1 MDTTITLQDSVLVDS
16 SLVDSS
22 ALDSTARVKY
32 FHYQREDLPYVQLKQ
47 KRMSKFFAQPSPS
60 LRSRTIEID
69 STGKYVIIKEMVAGQ
84 ETKILL
90 RLPIEKYIELRLA
103 IRERQLWEELGYA
116 YELKESKTELA
127 DIIKDITDF
136 EIPLPSVGVLS
147 IFGEPKISLRI
158 GGAVDIH
165 GAFRSETTEGVTASR
180 LGNTRNEP
188 DFKQQVQI
196 NVNGTIGDKL
206 NISADWNT
214 ERTFE
219 YENQLKIKY
228 TGYEDEIIQS
238 IEAGNV
244 SLQTSPLV
252 GGSEALFGLK
262 AIFKMGPLTLTTL
275 ASQKKGEIKEVSVSG
290 GSTSK
295 DFVKRAYEYST
306 NHYFLDTIYAS
317 TAPGFNLFNDYYGK
331 SVSVVHPELT
341 IVDIQVWK
349 SINVITPDN
358 SKERN
363 ANVYIN
369 LPALAKGQTYNDAL
383 REDIDNP
390 TAGEV
395 ESGRFLLLEPR
406 TDYILH
412 PETGYLTFTTQIQS
426 NDIIAVAYRVEGDPG
441 SDNDLYYGEF
451 VSAATPDSQKLVLKL
466 VKPKNLQPNY
476 EQAWKL
482 QLRNIYPTD
491 ARNIKEEGFQF
502 DIRYEIEGQEPVVDL
517 PTPSGQVR
525 LLNAFGLDLLDAS
538 KNANPDNA
546 FDFRPGLTVIPE
558 TGEVIFPVLEPFGRD
573 LPEEIPDEYAFPEVY
588 DTIQTSARNIKAK
601 DKWILVGKSTGEATS
616 SYSLGFNV
624 VENSVRILLN
634 GRELT
639 PGVDYTVDYNI
650 GQLVIRNEAALV
662 PGADLKITYE
672 QNDLFQLASKTL
684 LGARGIFD
692 FSDRTKLGFSFLNL
706 NQQTLSDKVRIGEEP
721 LSNTIYGVDF
731 STGVDLPFLTKAL
744 DNIISTNQMSTLNF
758 SGEYAY
764 INPDPNTKK
773 STIASDKEKSI
784 AYIDDFEGAKR
795 IIPVGISYTGWKD
808 LSPPDG
814 LPFLSST
821 LSYQELMDYKAK
833 AWWYSITPGDVNVKD
848 IWPNRQVGRQ
858 DQQVTVMDFVFQPDT
873 PGTYNHTPRIYE
885 NLQQNWGGTM
895 KLLSSTANNLVEE
908 NIEFIEF
915 WAKIVDAPPNSKVY
929 IDLGSI
935 SEDVIPNRLIDTE
948 DKKKNEVVDDGEDTG
963 LDGIFNDQERARYGS
978 AKSDPSGDNF
988 SFNATGSGNP
998 YDYFTING
1006 TEGNA
1011 ILSDIGRLPDT
1022 EDLNRNGSPDLL
1034 NSYFRY
1040 EIPLDT
1046 IAGTNPFIVGG
1057 GDNDGWYLY
1066 RVPLK
1071 DTSFIKGNPSF
1082 TNVEAIRFFITG
1094 VNDFVHLRI
1103 TEFNLV
1109 GSQWQKAIKED
1120 TILAVSVINFEDNP
1134 EYSLPP
1140 GVSQERDRSNVEEE
1154 VLRNEQSLNL
1164 IVNNLQDG
1172 ESREAIKF
1180 LYRPLDVFNYSEMK
1194 LFIHGDQNT
1203 MSGSLTDTLNRR
1215 YASEVYFRFGGD
1227 TNNYYEYRQPV
1238 LPGWNEISIP
1248 FKEITALKQTRG
1260 DSVNVVYQKSV
1271 PGREGHYYRLKGNPS
1286 LTAVKFLSV
1295 GIQNIKDLPG
1305 EPMLPLSGEVWVN
1318 ELRVIGADDS
1328 PGWAYS
1334 FSSSVRFAD
1343 LMGVSFN
1350 MSKTNPYFHRLA
1362 DRFGSRSESTNW
1374 SVATDMDVLRL
1385 LPVDMPGSNLKIN
1398 YSHSESL
1405 GEPLYVPG
1413 TDVRVEEAGKQLDS
1427 TNPDSISFGPKNSQE
1442 LRNET
1447 QTLSISDSWSASS
1460 VKLKIPTSYWLIR
1473 DTFNSLT
1480 YGFNYNKT
1488 FSRSPTVL
1496 SNKSWV
1502 WNANILYG
1510 LNLSPDYYF
1519 SPVDIPVIGSVFA
1532 LFSDYKNVKV
1542 YFVPQTFSINLTA
1555 RRTRN
1560 TNITRPRKALQGI
1573 AGSQEAVTR
1582 DFGTT
1587 RGFGFNWKVTEGGF
1601 LNLSTNY
1608 SMNVSSSLAYLETE
1622 DLLDQNGQVVVDQ
1635 NGRPIQVQRSEGDIW
1650 NDILSKA
1657 FFGRDFLYQ
1666 QTTDF
1671 RTSPK
1676 LPTLWDLNKFFT
1688 VSAGYSVSY
1697 RWNFD
1702 FRQETLGRSAG
1713 FSSRSNLG
1721 FTLRLKALTDPLF
1734 KSEDVP
1740 TEKVTGND
1748 NNNRRTDIT
1757 RRDITQD
1764 EFKDTTSVTLNDSV
1778 TVSDTTFSEG
1788 AEKKSAL
1795 KNAFLFLR
1803 SIVKTILFDYETIT
1817 INFTSS
1823 NSLSK
1828 SGIAGEGTGFYNFWG
1843 FSQND
1848 ANGPTRGFMLG
1859 LSDNVGSRVV
1869 LPNTNI
1875 NDVFAHNNSLDFRT
1889 SRPLWEGAKID
1900 LNWKVGWSVN
1910 KTTTFRADDDG
1921 NLSISN
1927 VVSTGSINR
1936 SFLSLPP
1943 FLIFSV
1949 FDNGIKKVNELY
1961 DPSSTD
1967 PGASLSSAFIDGFE
1981 TFPWLSKLGFLKEV
1995 AKYIPRPNWRIS
2007 WDGLEKFFIFKDL
2020 AKKVSLDHNYSS
2032 SYTEGW
2038 KVNPDG
2044 LQEIQTQRIEYGFTP
2059 LVGLNFTFG
2068 ELWGGNLIS
2077 SFKYSTRTDYDLGI
2091 STNNITETFSRDIG
2105 ITAGY
2110 SKSGFE
2116 LPLFGV
2122 SLKNDIEFSF
2132 SYTST
2137 KNSIVRYE
2145 MNDFTEE
2152 GIPQDGTTRTTLE
2165 PRIKYTIS
2173 SKVTLSVFYKRSSVE
2188 PEGANRIPPTTT
2200 NEAGLDF
2207 HISIQ

>member
-1 MDTTITLQDSVLVDS
+1 
-16 SLVDSS
+16 
-22 ALDSTARVKY
+22 
-32 FHYQREDLPYVQLKQ
+32 
-47 KRMSKFFAQPSPS
+47 MSKFFAQPSPT
-60 LRSRTIEID
+60 LKTRTIEID
-69 STGKYVIIKEMVAGQ
+69 STGNYVLIKELVAGQ
-84 ETKILL
+84 EDKILL
-90 RLPIEKYIELRLA
+90 RLTIDEYIQLRLA
-103 IRERQLWEELGYA
+103 IKERQLWEEKGYA
-116 YELKESKTELA
+116 YELKESKTDLA

-165 GAFRSETTEGVTASR
+165 GAFRSETTEGVTANR
-180 LGNTRNEP
+180 FGNTRNEP

-252 GGSEALFGLK
+252 GGSEALFGVK
-262 AIFKMGPLTLTTL
+262 AQFKMGPLSLTTL
-275 ASQKKGEIKEVSVSG
+275 ASQKKGEVKEVSVSG

-295 DFVKRAYEYST
+295 EFQKRAYEYST
-306 NHYFLDTIYAS
+306 NHYFLDTIYS
-317 TAPGFNLFNDYYGK
+317 SPSLNLFNGYYG
-331 SVSVVHPELT
+331 SATPTIQTERT

-349 SINVITPDN
+349 SINVITADN

-369 LPALAKGQTYNDAL
+369 LSPIGSGGKYDDVL

-390 TAGEV
+390 TAGKV
-395 ESGRFLLLEPR
+395 ETGRFLLLEEKR
-406 TDYILH
+406 DYILH

-426 NDIIAVAYRVEGDPG
+426 DDIIAVAYRVEGAPG
-441 SDNDLYYGEF
+441 SDNDLFYGEF
-451 VSAATPDSQKLVLKL
+451 VTPATPDSQKLVLKL

-476 EQAWKL
+476 KQAWKL

-491 ARNIKEEGFQF
+491 ARNIKEEGFEF

-546 FDFRPGLTVIPE
+546 FDFRRGLTVIPE

-573 LPEEIPDEYAFPEVY
+573 LPEEIPQGFAFEEVY
-588 DTIQTSARNIKAK
+588 DTTSTSARNEKAK

-624 VENSVRILLN
+624 VENSVRVLLN

-639 PGVDYTVDYNI
+639 PGVDYSVDYNI
-650 GQLVIRNEAALV
+650 GQLVIRNDAALV

-684 LGARGIFD
+684 LGARGLFE
-692 FSDRTKLGFSFLNL
+692 FSEKTKLGFSFLNL

-731 STGVDLPFLTKAL
+731 STGTDLPFLTKAL
-744 DNIISTNQMSTLNF
+744 DNIISTKQMSTF
-758 SGEYAY
+758 TFAGEYAY

-795 IIPVGISYTGWKD
+795 IIPVGISYTGWRD

-814 LPFLSST
+814 LPFLSDT
-821 LSYQELMDYKAK
+821 LSYLEKMSYKSK
-833 AWWYSITPGDVNVKD
+833 AWWYTITPGDVNVID
-848 IWPNRQVGRQ
+848 IWPNRTVSRQ
-858 DQQVTVMDFVFQPDT
+858 NSQVTVMDFVFQPDT
-873 PGTYNHTPRIYE
+873 PGTYNHTPLINE
-885 NLQQNWGGTM
+885 NLQQNWGGM
-895 KLLSSTANNLVEE
+895 MRLLSSTASNLVEE

-915 WAKIVDAPPNSKVY
+915 WAKIEGAPSNSKIY
-929 IDLGSI
+929 LDLGSI
-935 SEDVIPNRLIDTE
+935 SEDVIPNRILDTE
-948 DKKKNEVVDDGEDTG
+948 DKKLNEVIDEGEDTG
-963 LDGIFNDQERARYGS
+963 LDGLVDADERAKYGS
-978 AKSDPSGDNF
+978 TKADPGGDNF
-988 SFNATGSGNP
+988 SFTATGSGNP

-1022 EDLNRNGSPDLL
+1022 EDLNRNGTVDLL

-1046 IAGTNPFIVGG
+1046 NAATNPLIAGG
-1057 GDNDGWYLY
+1057 GDNQGWYLY
-1066 RVPLK
+1066 RIPLK
-1071 DTSFIKGNPSF
+1071 DTSGIIGNPSL
-1082 TNVEAIRFFITG
+1082 TNVEALRLFVTG
-1094 VNDFVHLRI
+1094 VNQPVHLRI
-1103 TEFNLV
+1103 AEFDLV

-1120 TILAVSVINFEDNP
+1120 SILSVSVINFEDNP

-1140 GVSQERDRSNVEEE
+1140 GVFQERDRSNVDEE
-1154 VLRNEQSLNL
+1154 VFRNEQSLNL
-1164 IVNNLQDG
+1164 IINNLQDG

-1194 LFIHGDQNT
+1194 LFVHGEQNT
-1203 MSGSLTDTLNRR
+1203 MSGSLTDTMSGR
-1215 YASEVYFRFGGD
+1215 YASEVFFRFGAD

-1260 DSVNVVYQKSV
+1260 DSVSLVYELPV
-1271 PGREGHYYRLKGNPS
+1271 PGKEGHHYRLKGNPT

-1295 GIQNIKDLPG
+1295 GIHNIVDPPG
-1305 EPMLPLSGEVWVN
+1305 EPKLPLSGQVWVN

-1334 FSSSVRFAD
+1334 FSSSIRFAD

-1362 DRFGSRSESTNW
+1362 DRFGSRRESTNW
-1374 SVATDMDVLRL
+1374 SVATDLDVLRL
-1385 LPVDMPGSNLKIN
+1385 LPINMPESNLKIN

-1405 GEPLYVPG
+1405 GEPLYIPG
-1413 TDVRVEEAGKQLDS
+1413 TDIRVEEAGKQLDDAD
-1427 TNPDSISFGPKNSQE
+1427 PDSISFGPKNSEQ
-1442 LRNET
+1442 LRSET
-1447 QTLSISDSWSASS
+1447 QTLSISDSWSASG
-1460 VKLKIPTSYWLIR
+1460 VKLKVPTSYWLIR
-1473 DTFNSLT
+1473 DTFNALT
-1480 YGFNYNKT
+1480 LGFNYNKT
-1488 FSRSPTVL
+1488 FSRNPTVL
-1496 SNKSWV
+1496 SNKSWI
-1502 WNANILYG
+1502 WNANLVYG

-1519 SPVDIPVIGSVFA
+1519 SPVDVPLVGSVFA
-1532 LFSDYKNVKV
+1532 LFGDYKDLKI
-1542 YFVPQTFSINLTA
+1542 YFVPQNFSINLSA
-1555 RRTRN
+1555 KRNRN
-1560 TNITRPRKALQGI
+1560 TNITRPRKTSQGI
-1573 AGSQEAVTR
+1573 SGSQVAVTR

-1587 RGFGFNWKVTEGGF
+1587 RGFSFNWKVTEGGF

-1608 SMNVSSSLAYLETE
+1608 NMSINSSLAYLET
-1622 DLLDQNGQVVVDQ
+1622 DI
-1635 NGRPIQVQRSEGDIW
+1635 NGRQRPEGDIW
-1650 NDILSKA
+1650 HDIFSNA
-1657 FFGRDFLYQ
+1657 FFGRDYSYTQ
-1666 QTTDF
+1666 NTDF

-1676 LPTLWDLNKFFT
+1676 LPSFWDLNKFFT
-1688 VSAGYSVSY
+1688 ISAGYSVSY

-1702 FRQETLGRSAG
+1702 FRQETVGRSAG
-1713 FSSRSNLG
+1713 FSSKSNLG

-1734 KSEDVP
+1734 ASEDAS
-1740 TEKVTGND
+1740 TNNAEKNI
-1748 NNNRRTDIT
+1748 NNNLRTGRNQRDVRQNQVVDSTDI
-1757 RRDITQD
+1757 
-1764 EFKDTTSVTLNDSV
+1764 FLNDSLTV
-1778 TVSDTTFSEG
+1778 LNDSLTVSDTLEDSTVKKSPI
-1788 AEKKSAL
+1788 KSAL
-1795 KNAFLFLR
+1795 LFLQ
-1803 SIVKTILFDYETIT
+1803 SIAKSIFFDYETIT
-1817 INFTSS
+1817 INFTSN

-1859 LSDNVGSRVV
+1859 LSEDVGRRVAI
-1869 LPNTNI
+1869 PTTSI
-1875 NDVFAHNNSLDFRT
+1875 SDAFSHTNSLDLRT

-1910 KTTTFRADDDG
+1910 KTTTLRTDDDG
-1921 NLSISN
+1921 NLFVSN

-1936 SFLSLPP
+1936 SFLTFPP

-1949 FDNGIKKVNELY
+1949 FDNGIKKVSELY
-1961 DPSSTD
+1961 DPNSTD

-1981 TFPWLSKLGFLKEV
+1981 TFPWLSKLGFLKDV

-2007 WDGLEKFFIFKDL
+2007 WDGLEKFFLFQEF
-2020 AKKVSLDHNYSS
+2020 AKKVTLDHSYSS

-2038 KVNPDG
+2038 KINPDG
-2044 LQEIQTQRIEYGFTP
+2044 LREIQTQRIEYGFTP

-2068 ELWGGNLIS
+2068 EVWGGNLVS
-2077 SFKYSTRTDYDLGI
+2077 NVKYSARTNYDLGI
-2091 STNNITETFSRDIG
+2091 STKNITETFSRDIG

-2137 KNSIVRYE
+2137 RNSIVRYE

-2152 GIPQDGTTRTTLE
+2152 GIPQDGTIRTTLE

-2173 SKVTLSVFYKRSSVE
+2173 SKVTLSIFYKRSSVE
-2188 PEGANRIPPTTT
+2188 PEGAARIPPTTT
-2200 NEAGLDF
+2200 NEAGLDI